1 MASTQLNLYEAKTHL
16 SSLVDRAAKGEEII
30 IAKAGKPMAKLS
42 AVSVEDGTA
51 EPLPW
56 GQNLLGLS
64 KLPESFYED
73 ILLWIDGEPGRFTGT
88 PLQLLLH
95 ESNVYVSAATAWEL
109 AIKLASNKLS
119 LPVPVSKMAASDR
132 KSVV

>member
-1 MASTQLNLYEAKTHL
+1 MSPSGY
-16 SSLVDRAAKGEEII
+16 
-30 IAKAGKPMAKLS
+30 
-42 AVSVEDGTA
+42 
-51 EPLPW
+51 
-56 GQNLLGLS
+56 LLDS
-64 KLPESFYED
+64 H

-119 LPVPVSKMAASDR
+119 LPVPVSKMAASYGFSELLITFQHVELAAGLPYHHRDPFDR
-132 KSVV
+132 LLVAQALVESLILVTSDKRLIDYGVPILLL